1 MALTKR
7 GKRVKA
13 VVIALLAF
21 ALLAGGEYITTPKE
35 CRGKVE
41 TLSQACL
48 DIRFPNT

>member
-13 VVIALLAF
+13 VAIALLAF
-21 ALLAGGEYITTPKE
+21 ALFAGVEYITTPKE